1 MSIFKKK
8 FAKEQ
13 KESIVV
19 EQEDN
24 GLPEISSYEQEP
36 EKVAEIVN
44 NSLKKGYF
52 SEISQKIESLPS
64 TGYKRTQYVFEG
76 PKIGGFL
83 WFITMCTIVSVCFL
97 YFAAMGLGMH
107 LYSNDYEQ
115 YSVVRQIK

>member
-44 NSLKKGYF
+44 NSLKKDIF
-52 SEISQKIESLPS
+52 QK
-64 TGYKRTQYVFEG
+64 
-76 PKIGGFL
+76 
-83 WFITMCTIVSVCFL
+83 
-97 YFAAMGLGMH
+97 
-107 LYSNDYEQ
+107 
-115 YSVVRQIK
+115 

>member
-36 EKVAEIVN
+36 EKVAEIVI
-44 NSLKKGYF
+44 NSLKRIFFRNK
-52 SEISQKIESLPS
+52 SKDRISS
-64 TGYKRTQYVFEG
+64 QYR
-76 PKIGGFL
+76 I
-83 WFITMCTIVSVCFL
+83 
-97 YFAAMGLGMH
+97 
-107 LYSNDYEQ
+107 
-115 YSVVRQIK
+115 

>member
-76 PKIGGFL
+76 PKQEDFSGLLQCALLFQHVSYILLL
-83 WFITMCTIVSVCFL
+83 W
-97 YFAAMGLGMH
+97 G
-107 LYSNDYEQ
+107 
-115 YSVVRQIK
+115 

>member
-44 NSLKKGYF
+44 NSLKKRIF
-52 SEISQKIESLPS
+52 FRNKSKDRISS
-64 TGYKRTQYVFEG
+64 QYR
-76 PKIGGFL
+76 I
-83 WFITMCTIVSVCFL
+83 
-97 YFAAMGLGMH
+97 
-107 LYSNDYEQ
+107 
-115 YSVVRQIK
+115 